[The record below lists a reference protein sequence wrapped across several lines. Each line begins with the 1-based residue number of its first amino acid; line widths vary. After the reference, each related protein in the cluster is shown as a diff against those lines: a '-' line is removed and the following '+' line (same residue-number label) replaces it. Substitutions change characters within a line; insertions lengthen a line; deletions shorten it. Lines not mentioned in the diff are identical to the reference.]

1 VQPCPNWAIHRSPG
15 QRPGKD
21 KTHVLNA
28 ESVLQP
34 IASQIIEVLVAF
46 GCLASSAQST
56 TPFSHKPRAVVDV
69 RKLTPPQAAA
79 VSSLHSSAALGY
91 DEMAFQAMI
100 LQFFRADSNFNSRLF
115 KHEKI
120 YFGIRCVF

>member
-1 VQPCPNWAIHRSPG
+1 
-15 QRPGKD
+15 
-21 KTHVLNA
+21 VLNA

-91 DEMAFQAMI
+91 DEIGLSGHGFAIF
-100 LQFFRADSNFNSRLF
+100 RLF
-115 KHEKI
+115 RVDSSL
-120 YFGIRCVF
+120 FLF